1 MYNNKVLDHFLDPR
15 NTGEIID
22 ADGIGLVGD
31 PSCGDSLKVFI
42 KVKDNRLQEV
52 KYKIM
57 GCPAAIATSS
67 VMSELAV
74 GKTLEEGLSL
84 TDEDIVKELVEL
96 PKNKI
101 HCSNLG
107 ATALHNAINDYLNNK
122 NKQNKK

>member
-15 NTGEIID
+15 NIGEIKN
-22 ADGIGLVGD
+22 ADGIGFVGD

-42 KVKDNRLQEV
+42 KVKYNRLQEV

-74 GKTLEEGLSL
+74 GKTLEEGLNL
-84 TDEDIVKELVEL
+84 TDEDILKELVEL
-96 PKNKI
+96 PEPKV

-107 ATALHNAINDYLNNK
+107 AKALHNAINDYIH
-122 NKQNKK
+122 KKE